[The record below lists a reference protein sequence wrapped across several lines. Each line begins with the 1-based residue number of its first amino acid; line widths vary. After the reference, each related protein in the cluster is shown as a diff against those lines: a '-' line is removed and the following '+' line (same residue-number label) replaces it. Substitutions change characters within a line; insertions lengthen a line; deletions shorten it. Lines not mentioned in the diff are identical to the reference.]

1 VVLHSKTA
9 EEEYLPQLAIRPY
22 PNKYVAPWTMKDK
35 RQVVIRPIR
44 PEDEPLMRQF
54 HETLSDRSV
63 YLRFLSPML
72 LSERVTHERLSRVCH
87 CDYAREMALVVEGEE
102 KKKCEIFAVGRLS
115 RFRGEDAEA
124 RLSLLVSDRF
134 QGQGIGR
141 ELVKRLLDIARA
153 EKIKR
158 IVAVITPENENMQKI
173 CRELK
178 FKLSPNKES
187 GMIEAM
193 IKL

>member
-1 VVLHSKTA
+1 
-9 EEEYLPQLAIRPY
+9 
-22 PNKYVAPWTMKDK
+22 
-35 RQVVIRPIR
+35 
-44 PEDEPLMRQF
+44 MRHF

-87 CDYAREMALVVEGEE
+87 CDYAREMALVVESEE
-102 KKKCEIFAVGRLS
+102 NKAREIIAVGRLS
-115 RFRGEDAEA
+115 RFRGEDDEA
-124 RLSLLVSDRF
+124 RVSLLVSDRF
-134 QGQGIGR
+134 HGQGIGS

-158 IVAVITPENENMQKI
+158 IVAVITPENESMQKI

-178 FKLSPNKES
+178 FKLTPNKES

-193 IKL
+193 IEL